1 MDETFKQLIEELKA
15 EIVEKITDTTDNVR
29 IMCLKTLESAE
40 ENLNIPQSRITIGRA
55 IDTVRKLLENHLR
68 FKK

>member
-1 MDETFKQLIEELKA
+1 MDENFRQLIEELKA
-15 EIVEKITDTTDNVR
+15 EIVEKITDTTDRVR
-29 IMCLKTLESAE
+29 VMCLGTLKSAE